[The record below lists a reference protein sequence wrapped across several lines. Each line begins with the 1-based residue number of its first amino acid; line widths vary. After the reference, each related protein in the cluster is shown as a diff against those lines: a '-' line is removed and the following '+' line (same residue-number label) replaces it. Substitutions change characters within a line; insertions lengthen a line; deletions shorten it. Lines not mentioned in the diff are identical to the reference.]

1 MAVSTTAVS
10 VAVRREVELD
20 SITISGTGLF
30 ELPAV
35 TDFAVDGLEVA
46 AEEVFAALLD
56 DSE

>member
-1 MAVSTTAVS
+1 MTVSTTTVS

-35 TDFAVDGLEVA
+35 TDFAMDGLVVGPE
-46 AEEVFAALLD
+46 
-56 DSE
+56 